1 MRRREFDK
9 HSIPKPPLPPPGGLM
24 SSSTLKELEIGAG
37 DGEFAFHRA
46 KTRPD
51 IHFIAIEKSRT
62 LFHRM
67 QRQYQKQKLSNLW
80 IFHTNAVWWITHFVP
95 KNWLDRVYILYPNTY
110 IKARQKNLR
119 WCNRPFM
126 AYLLERIKTGGTLEI
141 RTNQKKYYEE
151 TKQKMRSY
159 TNIKESQDLQLIP
172 SQPVSPQGSVLRHP
186 RHIIGLFG
194 LKTLWLGTKFRP
206 IEQGSVLRHPRH
218 IIDLLGLKTLW
229 LGKKFRPIEQGHSLC
244 PPRHGGAFER
254 KYRARGEIS
263 WSLVYTKLANPS

>member
-9 HSIPKPPLPPPGGLM
+9 NSIPKPPLPPPGWLM
-24 SSSTLKELEIGAG
+24 SSSALKELEIGAG

-46 KTRPD
+46 KSRPD

-159 TNIKESQDLQLIP
+159 TNIKESQDLQFIP
-172 SQPVSPQGSVLRHP
+172 SQPASPPTHNRSSWLKSFVARHK
-186 RHIIGLFG
+186 I
-194 LKTLWLGTKFRP
+194 W
-206 IEQGSVLRHPRH
+206 
-218 IIDLLGLKTLW
+218 IDRTW
-229 LGKKFRPIEQGHSLC
+229 SQPAS
-244 PPRHGGAFER
+244 PPTRGAFER
-254 KYRARGEIS
+254 KYRACGETN